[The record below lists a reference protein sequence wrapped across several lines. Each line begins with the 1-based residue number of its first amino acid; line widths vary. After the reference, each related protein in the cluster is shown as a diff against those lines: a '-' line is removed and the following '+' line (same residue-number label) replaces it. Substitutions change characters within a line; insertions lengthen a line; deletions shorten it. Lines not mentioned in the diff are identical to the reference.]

1 MFAQLVTYTTKVNE
15 DRGSARGLEEGVP
28 YHRPYRQQLKKLP
41 YLSCP
46 LGSQNSHANVRDPEK
61 HRQSFKRRNKVKNL
75 LAGFQNLSQSE
86 GNREIW
92 LKEQI
97 YSYKMNKFWGSNAQP
112 YDYR

>member
-1 MFAQLVTYTTKVNE
+1 MKTVAVPGGWRRESHIT
-15 DRGSARGLEEGVP
+15 GLTVSN
-28 YHRPYRQQLKKLP
+28 KKLP

-61 HRQSFKRRNKVKNL
+61 QRQSFKRRNKVKNL

-112 YDYR
+112 CDYR